1 MKRLLVLFLSLL
13 ALSSGLIAL
22 PLYPQLPAVNL
33 PLING
38 HKLELNFYAPK
49 EALPFFDASILQKG
63 FAKLSANYK
72 LTNDFTVSFVPGDTG
87 TLGFIVT
94 FDGLD
99 SGLSNTLYPRTNAI
113 GLHGLPLVAPRDA
126 LEIVNAWYKSY
137 LANPSQ
143 DKSDSFVSSIRK
155 TTFIVD
161 YYATSPITGGGLQ
174 LAMHGSFQGNTPVF
188 DPKMEIM
195 QLDLSLTTYHI
206 ALASSDNLQ
215 ALQSDYFYVLDPIDD
230 SANPGLKRESVFVY
244 VLFGL
249 PLPQPVKTGTMQAGS
264 AGTTSA
270 TKSVYNVGDTGPA
283 GGIIFYDKGKASDGW
298 RYLEA
303 APSDQSAGIQWHNRD
318 YCYIK
323 TSTAIGTGKANTEAI
338 IAAQGDGSY
347 AAALCKNL
355 TINGFSDW
363 FLPSKDEL
371 ALMYTNLKKA
381 GLGGFGKDGLWSS
394 SQFNDNFAACEQ
406 SFSDGNQ
413 VYTWESWEY
422 SVRACRAF

>member
-1 MKRLLVLFLSLL
+1 
-13 ALSSGLIAL
+13 
-22 PLYPQLPAVNL
+22 
-33 PLING
+33 
-38 HKLELNFYAPK
+38 
-49 EALPFFDASILQKG
+49 
-63 FAKLSANYK
+63 
-72 LTNDFTVSFVPGDTG
+72 
-87 TLGFIVT
+87 
-94 FDGLD
+94 
-99 SGLSNTLYPRTNAI
+99 
-113 GLHGLPLVAPRDA
+113 
-126 LEIVNAWYKSY
+126 
-137 LANPSQ
+137 
-143 DKSDSFVSSIRK
+143 
-155 TTFIVD
+155 
-161 YYATSPITGGGLQ
+161 
-174 LAMHGSFQGNTPVF
+174 MHGSFQGNTPVF

-249 PLPQPVKTGTMQAGS
+249 PLPQPVKTGTMQAAS

-371 ALMYTNLKKA
+371 ALMYTNLKKV
-381 GLGGFGKDGLWSS
+381 GLGGFGEGRLWSS
-394 SQFNDNFAACEQ
+394 SQDDSNGNGLGIAWYQ
-406 SFSDGNQ
+406 YFSDGRQ
-413 VYTWESWEY
+413 DTHFKYY
-422 SVRACRAF
+422 KLAVRACRAF